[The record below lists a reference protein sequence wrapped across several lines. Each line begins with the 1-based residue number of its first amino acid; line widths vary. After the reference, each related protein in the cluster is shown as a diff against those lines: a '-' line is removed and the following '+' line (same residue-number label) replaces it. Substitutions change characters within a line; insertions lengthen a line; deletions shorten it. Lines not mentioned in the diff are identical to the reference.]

1 MVLEMKCSIC
11 GQQCGLFK
19 SYHEDCKSAM
29 IMAATKIYSI
39 INRYENGNLAC
50 GKMEMIEL
58 IKNEPLYR
66 TYLMNQISGKDQIY
80 NNEIILYV
88 EKNVAVSEQK
98 NRCTMV
104 RTGCRWE
111 RKPVWNPSS
120 VLLSDSA
127 DMVFT
132 DKAVYLLLMG
142 SSMRY
147 PYGKIVNIGYND
159 EKFMCPPEVF
169 FDVKTTS
176 PFPHRFFVWNKYQKE
191 KAEKVKRV
199 LSCIMGY
206 KYMQ

>member
-1 MVLEMKCSIC
+1 MKCSIC

-88 EKNVAVSEQK
+88 EKNVENFQLFHK
-98 NRCTMV
+98 
-104 RTGCRWE
+104 
-111 RKPVWNPSS
+111 
-120 VLLSDSA
+120 LS
-127 DMVFT
+127 
-132 DKAVYLLLMG
+132 
-142 SSMRY
+142 
-147 PYGKIVNIGYND
+147 
-159 EKFMCPPEVF
+159 
-169 FDVKTTS
+169 TS
-176 PFPHRFFVWNKYQKE
+176 FQQFPHSVE
-191 KAEKVKRV
+191 KWTVER
-199 LSCIMGY
+199 C
-206 KYMQ
+206 